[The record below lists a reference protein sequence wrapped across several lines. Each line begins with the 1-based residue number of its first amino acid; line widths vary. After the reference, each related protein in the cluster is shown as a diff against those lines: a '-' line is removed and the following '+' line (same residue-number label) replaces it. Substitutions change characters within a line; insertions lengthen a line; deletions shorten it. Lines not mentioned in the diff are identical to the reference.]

1 MSDSGSFEKSA
12 IRFCLFAL
20 LTLMMTSLAATAQV
34 VAAGPAVT
42 VFSPPQNI
50 SNDPGNSWVQQVA
63 VDSKGNINVVWWDD
77 SPGYRTV
84 FFSRSIDGGITFSAP
99 QSLSSD
105 PGGTTPPNLAVD
117 SAGNIYVVWGSWSS
131 PGGFLTQSSDGS
143 SFSSPVKIADNINW
157 TPTIAIGPD
166 ESINLGWL
174 DESQYRNVFFNRSS
188 DGGKTFSSPV
198 LLSTINPF
206 GDTPL
211 IRVDASGKIDVVWE
225 GGFGGVSIWF
235 SHSTDGGATFS
246 PQASI
251 AVLEAASVLSMALDS
266 SGNINVVYNT
276 VPFGNVFLA
285 RSTDGGASF
294 TRTMVSR
301 NNSRPFTN
309 PRDAQI
315 AIDSTGGIDVVWD
328 DGGGIFFGRSTDQG
342 ATFSSQMIQNGIVSG
357 VAPQI
362 ALDSNGNI
370 NIVWPGSS
378 STSYDVFFSRSNDAG
393 ATFSVPQKLSNNTI
407 TSPAPQIALDIL
419 GNPTVAWTD
428 SSAGNSEIFFA
439 RGVTVQVPP
448 APPKKIPLLP

>member
-20 LTLMMTSLAATAQV
+20 LALMMTSLAATAQV

-188 DGGKTFSSPV
+188 DGGKTFS
-198 LLSTINPF
+198 
-206 GDTPL
+206 
-211 IRVDASGKIDVVWE
+211 
-225 GGFGGVSIWF
+225 
-235 SHSTDGGATFS
+235 
-246 PQASI
+246 
-251 AVLEAASVLSMALDS
+251 
-266 SGNINVVYNT
+266 
-276 VPFGNVFLA
+276 
-285 RSTDGGASF
+285 
-294 TRTMVSR
+294 
-301 NNSRPFTN
+301 
-309 PRDAQI
+309 
-315 AIDSTGGIDVVWD
+315 
-328 DGGGIFFGRSTDQG
+328 
-342 ATFSSQMIQNGIVSG
+342 
-357 VAPQI
+357 
-362 ALDSNGNI
+362 
-370 NIVWPGSS
+370 
-378 STSYDVFFSRSNDAG
+378 
-393 ATFSVPQKLSNNTI
+393 
-407 TSPAPQIALDIL
+407 
-419 GNPTVAWTD
+419 
-428 SSAGNSEIFFA
+428 
-439 RGVTVQVPP
+439 
-448 APPKKIPLLP
+448 